1 MALAE
6 WMIPRL
12 SLSAEAQLKHQVHVL
27 RAEGPTNIKETV
39 ELSCALLQQNAIN
52 STLLRQAV
60 GRIAELEMTMMLQ
73 ERQKVSPWRRLL
85 GLYRHLR

>member
-1 MALAE
+1 
-6 WMIPRL
+6 MIPRL
-12 SLSAEAQLKHQVHVL
+12 SLSAEAQLNYQMQVL
-27 RAEGPTNIKETV
+27 KAQGPSNIKDTV

-73 ERQKVSPWRRLL
+73 ERQPVSRWRQLRQLL
-85 GLYRHLR
+85 GLHR